1 MWEASP
7 TPFSVLAE
15 NVIGVGDASHRE
27 CRAPS
32 PRPAGSYHGGMNNR
46 DVAAIF
52 DEVADL
58 LEFQN
63 ANPFRVR
70 AYRNAARRIN
80 DLTEPLAKVAAD
92 PSREL
97 TEIDGIGKDLA
108 QKIGELLETGQLA
121 MLEELRA
128 AIPGGVLAMVR
139 IPGLG
144 PKKAAALHKEL
155 GITSLDGLRAACQ
168 ADQVAQLKGFGKKTQ
183 DKILAGI
190 DTAARAE
197 VRMYWAHADE
207 IVQELLT
214 HMRKL
219 PGIRQTEVAGSYR
232 RGRETIGD
240 LDLLVDADDADA
252 VMDHL
257 GRFEELA
264 TVIGRGGTKMSIRL
278 GRGLQIDL
286 RVVPS
291 KSFGAALQYF
301 TGSKDHNVVLR
312 GMAKDRGLRINEYG
326 VFRAPNDAT
335 KAKLRMAKPVVDEAA
350 EPDFT
355 DPNSP
360 NYIAGRTEEEVYST
374 LGLPWFPPEIREA
387 RQEFAWAAAG
397 SLPDLIEVTDLV
409 GDLHMHT
416 SASDGKAS
424 LREMAVAAKQRGL
437 SYIAITDHSPRVS
450 MARGLNPER
459 LREQWAEIDRVNR
472 ELDDFSILKGIECDV
487 LEKGGMDL
495 PDDVLAEADWVIASV
510 HYGQNQPREQITNR
524 ILGALANP
532 HVSILAHP
540 TGRLIGRREPYEVD
554 LDAVFA
560 AAARHK
566 KLLEI
571 NANPARLDL
580 DDIAVATAKRHG
592 VPIVISSD
600 AHSVGGLDVLRYGV
614 LQARRGGLTAADVAN
629 TRPWKKVRRMLGKR

>member
-1 MWEASP
+1 
-7 TPFSVLAE
+7 
-15 NVIGVGDASHRE
+15 
-27 CRAPS
+27 
-32 PRPAGSYHGGMNNR
+32 MNNR

-80 DLTEPLAKVAAD
+80 DLSEPLATVAAD
-92 PSREL
+92 PNRNL
-97 TEIDGIGKDLA
+97 TDIDGIGKDLA
-108 QKIGELLETGQLA
+108 AKIGELLETGQIT

-128 AIPGGVLAMVR
+128 TIPGGVLAMVR

-155 GITSLDGLRAACQ
+155 GLTSLDGLRAACQ

-190 DTAARAE
+190 DVAARAE

-207 IVQELLT
+207 VVQELLT
-214 HMRKL
+214 HMRQV
-219 PGIRQTEVAGSYR
+219 PGVRQMEVAGSYR

-252 VMDHL
+252 VMDRL
-257 GRFEELA
+257 QRFEELA
-264 TVIGRGGTKMSIRL
+264 TVIGRGDTKMSIRL

-286 RVVPS
+286 RVVRS

-301 TGSKDHNVVLR
+301 TGSKDHNVILR

-326 VFRAPNDAT
+326 VFRAPSVAGVADSGVGD
-335 KAKLRMAKPVVDEAA
+335 PGYS

-360 NYIAGRTEEEVYST
+360 NYVAGRTEEEVYSA

-397 SLPDLIEVTDLV
+397 ELPDLIEVTDLR

-416 SASDGKAS
+416 TASDGKAS

-437 SYIAITDHSPRVS
+437 AYIAITDHSPRVS
-450 MARGLNPER
+450 MAGGLNAER
-459 LREQWAEIDRVNR
+459 LRQQWAEIDRLNR
-472 ELDDFSILKGIECDV
+472 DFDDLLILKGIECDI

-510 HYGQNQPREQITNR
+510 HYGQNQPREQITGR
-524 ILGALANP
+524 ILGALENP
-532 HVSILAHP
+532 QVSILAHP
-540 TGRLIGRREPYEVD
+540 TGRLIGRREPYAVD
-554 LDAVFA
+554 LEAVFA
-560 AAARHK
+560 TAARNK

-580 DDIAVATAKRHG
+580 DDVAVATAKRHG

-614 LQARRGGLTAADVAN
+614 LQARRGGLTATDVAN
-629 TRPWKKVRRMLGKR
+629 TRPWNQIQRMLGRA